1 MKEKWTVTDVIY
13 AIQFTA
19 FWLTTV
25 GGIVFIILAVLEKVN
40 FPVWGAFILYGT
52 VEVIQIAF
60 LLFFAKSEESHDEEP
75 APAQVSR
82 ISEDEEVEREI
93 QEIKELKARLK
104 HESELHKNQL

>member
-1 MKEKWTVTDVIY
+1 MKEKWTITDVVY

-40 FPVWGAFILYGT
+40 FPVWGAFTLYGA

-60 LLFFAKSEESHDEEP
+60 LLLFAKGEGSHDEEEP
-75 APAQVSR
+75 APALVSQYV
-82 ISEDEEVEREI
+82 SEDEEVEREI
-93 QEIKELKARLK
+93 QEIKELKTRLK
-104 HESELHKNQL
+104 RESELRKN